1 MKTLKPT
8 RAWHIMYCTTGRFKH
23 LTIIILFWII
33 AIDVERYIGFL
44 YVNMKILIY
53 ILKFKH
59 LRIFM

>member
-1 MKTLKPT
+1 MWVEK
-8 RAWHIMYCTTGRFKH
+8 
-23 LTIIILFWII
+23 LTIFIWFWIP

-59 LRIFM
+59 LRIFLWQCC